1 LLGVF
6 LDNIIVYLFRTV
18 LRLMSENRSRTW
30 PVVNGKV
37 ESSSCPG
44 LFLCPSAAVVYTYT
58 VEGKSYS
65 GVHKRAF
72 FWSKES
78 AEDYADRCT
87 PTSYLV
93 VRYNPGEPM
102 KSVVRYWDQFSP
114 VTEDGKTVWRR
125 IHPPA

>member
-1 LLGVF
+1 
-6 LDNIIVYLFRTV
+6 VYLFRTV
-18 LRLMSENRSRTW
+18 LRLIKENRSKTW

-37 ESSSCPG
+37 ESSSCPDLG
-44 LFLCPSAAVVYTYT
+44 LYSVAEVVYTYT
-58 VEGKSYS
+58 AEDKGYS

-78 AEDYADRCT
+78 AEDYADRFT

-93 VRYNPGEPM
+93 VRYKPGEPV